1 MSSNRGEGLDRLFR
15 LLVAHRMLVYV
26 GGLVVIGIP
35 LFMVRAFGRELPW
48 AVRTTL
54 VVTSLTIMIVTYVG
68 ERRVGHDHLDD
79 TTGEST
85 EEYPL
90 RMRLAVA
97 MAVLGLAVGV
107 FVALEVN
114 VLGGLMFIGGS
125 YFFAYVAYRDGD
137 DGAGG
142 VEA

>member
-1 MSSNRGEGLDRLFR
+1 MAGRGDGADRLFR
-15 LLVAHRMLVYV
+15 LLVSHRMLVYV
-26 GGLVVIGIP
+26 GGLVVIGSP
-35 LFMVRAFGRELPW
+35 LFIVRAFGRELPW
-48 AVRTTL
+48 SVRTAL
-54 VVTSLTIMIVTYVG
+54 VVSSLAVMIVTYVG

-107 FVALEVN
+107 FIAIEVDI
-114 VLGGLMFIGGS
+114 LGGLLFVGGS
-125 YFFAYVAYRDGD
+125 YFFAYLAYHD
-137 DGAGG
+137 DAGE